1 MKPASP
7 RRHAAR
13 AAAAGSAVLGLALCG
28 PAAAQATAGQPAGQ
42 AAAGQPAARV
52 TAGRPAGQVTADRPA
67 GQRTAVA
74 SASPCGRLSAPPA
87 YKHVIIVMDENHS
100 YSGIIG
106 NARAPYVNSLASEC
120 GLASNYHNI
129 THHSLP
135 NYLGI
140 TSGLPLASLLRF
152 DHDCLPSPS
161 CEITS
166 ANLFSQAGSWKEYAE
181 SMPSNCYRSD
191 SGNYAPKHNPA
202 VYYTDLPDCGSNDVP
217 LGTTGDSALLKNFS
231 SESTAPAVAYV
242 TGNLCDDMHGNT
254 GCTTAV
260 VRRGDT
266 WLSEWI
272 PRITS
277 TRVYRDNDTVI
288 FLVWDEGEGGRAGE
302 KCYTSATDQSC
313 HIPAIVIAPSVKPGT
328 VVPTHFDHYSVL
340 KTAENL
346 LGLPKLGQAASAA
359 SLKAGFNL

>member
-1 MKPASP
+1 MKPATP
-7 RRHAAR
+7 RRRAAR
-13 AAAAGSAVLGLALCG
+13 AAAASAVLGLALCG
-28 PAAAQATAGQPAGQ
+28 PAAAQAAVGHPATH
-42 AAAGQPAARV
+42 AAAGHPAARA
-52 TAGRPAGQVTADRPA
+52 AG
-67 GQRTAVA
+67 GQRSAVA
-74 SASPCGRLSAPPA
+74 AASPCGQLPAPPA

-140 TSGLPLASLLRF
+140 TSGLPLASLLGF
-152 DHDCLPSPS
+152 DHDCLPSTS

-191 SGNYAPKHNPA
+191 SGDYAPKHNPA
-202 VYYTDLPDCGSNDVP
+202 VYYTDLTDCGSNDVP
-217 LGTTGDSALLKNFS
+217 LGTTGDSVLLQNFS
-231 SESTAPAVAYV
+231 SESTAPALAYV

-266 WLSEWI
+266 WLSKWI
-272 PRITS
+272 PRITA
-277 TRVYRDNDTVI
+277 TRVYRDDDTVI
-288 FLVWDEGEGGRAGE
+288 FLVWDEGEGGRAGQ

-328 VVPTHFDHYSVL
+328 VVPAHFDHYSVL
-340 KTAENL
+340 KTTENL
-346 LGLPKLGQAASAA
+346 LGLPKLGQAVSAA
-359 SLKAGFNL
+359 SMKAGFNL